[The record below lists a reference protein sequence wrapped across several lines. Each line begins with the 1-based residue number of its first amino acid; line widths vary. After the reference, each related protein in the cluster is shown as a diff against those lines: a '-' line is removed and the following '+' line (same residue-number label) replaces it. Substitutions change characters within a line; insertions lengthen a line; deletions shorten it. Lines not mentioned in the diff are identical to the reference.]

1 MSVWRRLPIYLLL
14 DCSSSMSGAPIEA
27 LRQGVKALLADL
39 RSDPQ
44 AVETAHLAVIL
55 FDSTARYICP
65 LTELEAFR
73 EPEVQARGSSALGA
87 ALQLLNQ
94 CLEGVGY
101 QVSGIIP
108 TPDTRHPIPN
118 TRHPTSLDW
127 YPLVFI
133 MTDGGP
139 TDNWQEAATT
149 LKQKNLGAIVACA
162 TGDTANLAVLQELTG
177 TVLELNGLY
186 PEAFRNYFR
195 WVSDSVKSNPVLP
208 RTRRTPPNLPPPP
221 ARVRVVP

>member
-27 LRQGVKALLADL
+27 VRQGVKALLADL

-55 FDSTARYICP
+55 FDSTARYLCP
-65 LTELEAFR
+65 LTKLEDFR

-87 ALQLLNQ
+87 ALRLLNQ
-94 CLEGVGY
+94 CLE
-101 QVSGIIP
+101 QDLILSP
-108 TPDTRHPIPN
+108 EP
-118 TRHPTSLDW
+118 LDW

-133 MTDGGP
+133 MTDGRP
-139 TDNWQEAATT
+139 TDTWQEATAK
-149 LKQKNLGAIVACA
+149 LKQKNLGGLVACA
-162 TGDTANLAVLQELTG
+162 AGDTANLAVLQELTG

-195 WVSDSVKSNPVLP
+195 WMSDSPREKTPVP
-208 RTRRTPPNLPPPP
+208 SRTRRTPPNLPPPP